1 MNNFSIRK
9 KFWKNKKVLITGH
22 NGFKGTWL
30 TLTLKILGAKVYGYS
45 LKPPTNPNLF
55 NLLKLNKKINK
66 SFFGDVRDKK
76 RLQKIFHQVQPEIVF
91 HLAAQPLVL
100 DSYRNPH
107 ETFEINFLGT
117 LNVLEITKNM
127 KKVKSTIIV
136 TTDKV
141 YKTSSK
147 KNSYEETDELG
158 VTDPYGSSKVTAEI
172 VSETYIK
179 LLYKKNKFLKAAT
192 VRAGNV
198 LGGGDFSKNRLIPD
212 LIRSLSN
219 SSNKLIIRNPDHI
232 RPWQFV
238 MEPLYGYILLSE
250 KIYKKKI
257 IINDYCWNFAPNEEN
272 CITVKKFIKIFNKN
286 IEKKLKIKFY
296 NNLNYKD
303 KKETKIL
310 KLKNHKSKKLLN
322 WKPKYK
328 VKKIINLIRE
338 WYFLGYKINKNEK
351 IISSQIKE
359 FLLEK

>member
-1 MNNFSIRK
+1 MSNIKFQK

-45 LKPPTNPNLF
+45 LKSPTNPNLF
-55 NLLKLNKKINK
+55 DLLKLKKKINK
-66 SFFGDVRDKK
+66 SYFGDVRDKK
-76 RLQKIFHQVQPEIVF
+76 KLKKVINLVKPNIVF

-100 DSYRNPH
+100 DSYKNPF

-117 LNVLEITKNM
+117 LNILELTRNM
-127 KKVKSTIIV
+127 KKIKSTIIV

-141 YKTSSK
+141 YKTSTK
-147 KNSYEETDELG
+147 KSTYEEKDALG

-179 LLYKKNKFLKAAT
+179 LLFNKDKFLKAAT

-212 LIRSLSN
+212 LIRSLETKS
-219 SSNKLIIRNPDHI
+219 KLIIRNPDHI

-238 MEPLYGYILLSE
+238 MEPLYGYILLAE
-250 KIYKKKI
+250 KIYKNKIKK
-257 IINDYCWNFAPNEEN
+257 NDYCWNFALNKKN
-272 CITVKKFIKIFNKN
+272 CITVKNFINIFSKNLNKKI
-286 IEKKLKIKFY
+286 IIKFY
-296 NNLNYKD
+296 NNKINKNQ
-303 KKETKIL
+303 KETKIL
-310 KLKNHKSKKLLN
+310 KLKSDKSKSLLH

-328 VKKIINLIRE
+328 VEKIIDLIKE
-338 WYFLGYKINKNEK
+338 WYFLGYRNNNNEK
-351 IISSQIKE
+351 IISNQIKE
-359 FLLEK
+359 FLLKK

>member
-1 MNNFSIRK
+1 MNSFVLRK

-45 LKPPTNPNLF
+45 LNPPTNPNLF
-55 NLLKLNKKINK
+55 SLIKLKNKMQKSFYGDIRNKKK
-66 SFFGDVRDKK
+66 LK
-76 RLQKIFHQVQPEIVF
+76 KIFSIVKPQIVF

-100 DSYRNPH
+100 DSYKQPF

-117 LNVLEITKNM
+117 LNVLEISQNM
-127 KKVKSTIIV
+127 KKLKSLIIV

-147 KNSYEETDELG
+147 KKSYTELDELG

-179 LLYKKNKFLKAAT
+179 LINKKNKFLKAAT

-198 LGGGDFSKNRLIPD
+198 LGGGDFSKNRLVPD
-212 LIRSLSN
+212 F
-219 SSNKLIIRNPDHI
+219 IRNLENKSKLVVRNPKHI

-238 MEPLYGYILLSE
+238 MEPLYGYILLAE
-250 KIYKKKI
+250 KIYNNKI
-257 IINDYCWNFAPNEEN
+257 KIKDYCWNFAPNEKN
-272 CITVKKFIKIFNKN
+272 CITVKNLIDIFNKN
-286 IEKKLKIKFY
+286 IKNKVIINYPKPIKET
-296 NNLNYKD
+296 

-310 KLKNHKSKKLLN
+310 KLKNNKSKKLLL
-322 WKPKYK
+322 WRPKYK
-328 VKKIINLIRE
+328 VEKIIELIKE
-338 WYFLGYKINKNEK
+338 WYFQGLKKNDNEK
-351 IISSQIKE
+351 IILKQIKE
-359 FLLEK
+359 FLIKK